1 MLQETIRKMKKTN
14 GQEPVSEYVPI
25 HTEIDIN
32 IQAYFPEE
40 YISDTRLRIGLYQR
54 LDNILDQMGLD
65 DMLDELIDRFGTP
78 DTPVLNLL
86 RLVSLKQLAGRAGI
100 LSIKQRKNNIY
111 IKIDSEIDF
120 DVQRLVSYIAHTF
133 GRLMLKNINEETF
146 VVMDASKITNSE
158 KLLDSLKLVVN
169 DIKEIVR
176 GENSKYNR

>member
-1 MLQETIRKMKKTN
+1 M
-14 GQEPVSEYVPI
+14 
-25 HTEIDIN
+25 
-32 IQAYFPEE
+32 
-40 YISDTRLRIGLYQR
+40 
-54 LDNILDQMGLD
+54 
-65 DMLDELIDRFGTP
+65 
-78 DTPVLNLL
+78 NLL